1 MINDP
6 AIKVFI
12 IEQHTAVRRALGIR
26 LNVSPNLEVVGT
38 VESSDAAPALVDELR
53 PDVVILG
60 LQRGDDRT
68 MFQIARAVHKLS
80 LTTAVIV
87 LAPFADEIERQV
99 YLNAGARR
107 YLLKHI
113 DSLRLIREITAVTN
127 GIVNHDAII
136 GLDAVV

>member
-60 LQRGDDRT
+60 LQRGDDRA